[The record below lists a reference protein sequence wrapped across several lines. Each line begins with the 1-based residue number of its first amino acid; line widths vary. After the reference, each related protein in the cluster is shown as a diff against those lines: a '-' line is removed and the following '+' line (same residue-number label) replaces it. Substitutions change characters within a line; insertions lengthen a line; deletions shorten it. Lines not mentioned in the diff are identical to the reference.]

1 MRQRSP
7 QRVNDHKY
15 CTYTCP
21 KDVPSRESL
30 SPEGDLVEKTQEK
43 VTLQELD
50 STALELLV
58 EYSYTGE
65 IVITEDNVQVLLPAS
80 SLLQMASVREA
91 CCKFLMRQLHPSNC
105 LGIRSFADAHSCGEL
120 HTRSHRFA
128 LQNFPEVCGTEEFL
142 LLPFKQ
148 VEELISS
155 AQLNVP
161 CEEKVFTAV
170 ISWVKHDLRER
181 EKHVPQLLQH
191 VRLPLLSRDFL
202 TSNVDAEPLVRE
214 NSACHHLLLE
224 ALKYHLLPEQRA
236 TLTSPRTQERQP
248 EGVKPYLFAC
258 GGGSLFA
265 IHSEVECYN
274 PRTDRWM
281 PVASMN
287 YRRSRAGVTSL
298 GRYLY
303 VMGGYDGACDL
314 SSAEMYNPGLNKWLN
329 ITAMGTKRSCLG
341 IGTTDGLIY
350 CVGGYDGAS
359 CLSSVER
366 YDPLTGTWTSCPAMA
381 TRRRYCRVAVLGTS
395 GAFGAVKGNSVV
407 VLDRASYLQKAQD
420 LLDDASTYAPLT
432 SDPRERI
439 ADTFQR
445 RLRELAACFPETNLY
460 QRFKAVKGLT
470 VVPGDGRVRVKE
482 GLKGRKKG
490 PTEEGDIRQGVP
502 TSGDEPV
509 KGRNDVN
516 RGKGKRAENK
526 GKTEAKKL
534 KLVRGQGQGG
544 KDTFKYE
551 TLDAAQELIGEH
563 SSGRGL
569 GFAPF
574 SGAQNSAS
582 VTAVRLVGGQIVSD
596 PVAVRECWALDFEQL
611 YQVDPPTVN
620 LDAGGERMVQGL
632 HAVLA
637 AIWLSGTVPSD
648 LLRVKTDA
656 LDTAIVAVL
665 TQAGCPVAFRASRV
679 VMLLLK

>member
-1 MRQRSP
+1 MSVEVGTPGTPAGTPTQPLTHHFHCTPDHASTALQAMNKLRMNTQLCDIELVAGAVSVFAH
-7 QRVNDHKY
+7 RVVLAAASAYFHVMFN
-15 CTYTCP
+15 
-21 KDVPSRESL
+21 S
-30 SPEGDLVEKTQEK
+30 DLVEKSQEK
-43 VTLQELD
+43 VALQDLD

-65 IVITEDNVQVLLPAS
+65 IIITEDNVQVLLPAS
-80 SLLQMASVREA
+80 SLLQMVSVREA

-148 VEELISS
+148 VEELIAS

-170 ISWVKHDLRER
+170 ISWVKHDLPER
-181 EKHVPQLLQH
+181 EKLVPELLKH

-214 NSACHHLLLE
+214 NSSCHHLLLE

-314 SSAEMYNPGLNKWLN
+314 SSAEMYNPALNKWLN
-329 ITAMGTKRSCLG
+329 ITSMGTKRSCLG
-341 IGTTDGLIY
+341 IGTTNGLIY

-366 YDPLTGTWTSCPAMA
+366 YDPLTGCWTSCPAMA
-381 TRRRYCRVAVLGTS
+381 TRRRYCRVA
-395 GAFGAVKGNSVV
+395 
-407 VLDRASYLQKAQD
+407 
-420 LLDDASTYAPLT
+420 LLDNCIYALGGFDSTNYQCTVERLDPRVGKWMSVPPMMSRRSSCGAAILGGMLYCIGGNDGTMCMSSAERFNPRRNTWEPITAMHSRRSTHEVVEIDGFLYALGGNDGSSSLNSMERYDSKLNKWVLVTSMLSRRSSVGAAVLECHMPENDLASTVTLSFYP
-432 SDPRERI
+432 SSYPRKCC
-439 ADTFQR
+439 T
-445 RLRELAACFPETNLY
+445 
-460 QRFKAVKGLT
+460 
-470 VVPGDGRVRVKE
+470 
-482 GLKGRKKG
+482 
-490 PTEEGDIRQGVP
+490 
-502 TSGDEPV
+502 
-509 KGRNDVN
+509 
-516 RGKGKRAENK
+516 
-526 GKTEAKKL
+526 
-534 KLVRGQGQGG
+534 
-544 KDTFKYE
+544 
-551 TLDAAQELIGEH
+551 
-563 SSGRGL
+563 
-569 GFAPF
+569 
-574 SGAQNSAS
+574 
-582 VTAVRLVGGQIVSD
+582 
-596 PVAVRECWALDFEQL
+596 
-611 YQVDPPTVN
+611 
-620 LDAGGERMVQGL
+620 
-632 HAVLA
+632 
-637 AIWLSGTVPSD
+637 
-648 LLRVKTDA
+648 
-656 LDTAIVAVL
+656 
-665 TQAGCPVAFRASRV
+665 
-679 VMLLLK
+679 